1 MARTITIQCDKAEQQ
16 SALILDLMRRKR
28 EALHLFRPLS
38 RAEHEAWRRWHRDM
52 TTGEMLHIRRG
63 TGVFP
68 LIRGGAA

>member
-1 MARTITIQCDKAEQQ
+1 MATTITASYTADKQ
-16 SALILDLMRRKR
+16 SALILDLIQRKCG
-28 EALHLFRPLS
+28 AMYLFRPLS